1 MHNLLTDH
9 DDAWLRSVA
18 TFSLGE
24 IGTGP
29 GSGDCLPAGPE
40 KLVELAA
47 ADATEAVRQAA
58 RQAQRQIASRSETG
72 ATNREGFV
80 LSVIE
85 KIILMKEV
93 PFFQGMTVDQ
103 LKVLASV
110 CEEQFVPADGRVFE
124 EGDAGGTLYVVVSGR
139 VAIEQHKRAG
149 SSARLATLSAHTY
162 FGEINLFDGSPH
174 SAAAIAIQ
182 DTQIL
187 RLRREPL
194 IALARQ
200 HPDLSLALINVLSK
214 GLRDANDR
222 IADLTRSKPKEL
234 HKLYDAFG

>member
-1 MHNLLTDH
+1 
-9 DDAWLRSVA
+9 
-18 TFSLGE
+18 
-24 IGTGP
+24 
-29 GSGDCLPAGPE
+29 
-40 KLVELAA
+40 
-47 ADATEAVRQAA
+47 VRQAA
-58 RQAQRQIASRSETG
+58 SLARRRITGRNGTG
-72 ATNREGFV
+72 ANNQEGFV

-85 KIILMKEV
+85 KIILMREV
-93 PFFQGMTVDQ
+93 PFFQGMTVEQ

-110 CEEQFVPADGRVFE
+110 CEEQFIPTDGRVFE
-124 EGDAGGTLYVVVSGR
+124 QGDAGGTLYVIVSGR
-139 VAIEQHKRAG
+139 VAIEQQKRAG
-149 SSARLATLSAHTY
+149 SSARLATLGAHTY

-174 SAAAIAIQ
+174 SAAALALQ
-182 DTQIL
+182 DTQVL

-200 HPDLSLALINVLSK
+200 HPGLSLALINVLSK

>member
-1 MHNLLTDH
+1 M
-9 DDAWLRSVA
+9 
-18 TFSLGE
+18 
-24 IGTGP
+24 
-29 GSGDCLPAGPE
+29 
-40 KLVELAA
+40 
-47 ADATEAVRQAA
+47 
-58 RQAQRQIASRSETG
+58 
-72 ATNREGFV
+72 

-93 PFFQGMTVDQ
+93 PFFQGMTVEQ

-110 CEEQFVPADGRVFE
+110 CEEQFIPTDGRVFE
-124 EGDAGGTLYVVVSGR
+124 QGDAGGTLYVIVSGR
-139 VAIEQHKRAG
+139 VGIEQQKRAG
-149 SSARLATLSAHTY
+149 SSARLATLGAHTY

-174 SAAAIAIQ
+174 SAAALALQ
-182 DTQIL
+182 DTQVL